1 MRNRGAD
8 YRLAFRAWA
17 TILALGVSTFLAGA
31 TRADTGLAPQTKL
44 RITVVQWMPT
54 KGTFETWGALGGDVV
69 VSPGGTVSLPV
80 IGVVPVGSMDTA
92 ALSAKIA
99 DTLQKKMGLVDKPN
113 ATVEILEYPPVYV
126 VGDVSRPGEYRF
138 HEGLTVLQALALG
151 GGVLRAS
158 TTQASGQ
165 LSLVGELRKIE
176 GDKLR
181 ASILLAR
188 LQSELASAP
197 EITVPADIAMQPGA
211 AEIIE
216 REKIIFAARAKAIER
231 QSKSFEELRE
241 LLNAE
246 IVVLNQKIADADQGI
261 KSLDDQLT
269 RVKDLVE
276 KGMAITSR
284 QSDLERNLAL
294 YRADRLDQVTAVMR
308 ARQAISEATRNLEGL
323 HDQRQTEVATE
334 LQNTQANLKD
344 LMLRADTDQKLLLE
358 ALAGGG
364 SSKEAAGL
372 VSLAVVRKDGSAV
385 HEMPAEETT
394 ILLPGDVVKVSRA
407 GPVAE
412 PARAD
417 DGAEAAAKAGQI
429 GTGQVGTGQVSQ

>member
-31 TRADTGLAPQTKL
+31 TRAERASRHRPSCASPLCNGCRRRALSKP
-44 RITVVQWMPT
+44 
-54 KGTFETWGALGGDVV
+54 GALWAATSSSRPAARFAAGDR
-69 VSPGGTVSLPV
+69 GR
-80 IGVVPVGSMDTA
+80 PVGSMDTA

-197 EITVPADIAMQPGA
+197 DSHRACRYRHA
-211 AEIIE
+211 ARRRRDHRA
-216 REKIIFAARAKAIER
+216 REDHLRRTRQGDRAPVEVLRGAARAPQCRDRGA
-231 QSKSFEELRE
+231 
-241 LLNAE
+241 
-246 IVVLNQKIADADQGI
+246 NQKIADADQGI

-385 HEMPAEETT
+385 DEMPAEETT